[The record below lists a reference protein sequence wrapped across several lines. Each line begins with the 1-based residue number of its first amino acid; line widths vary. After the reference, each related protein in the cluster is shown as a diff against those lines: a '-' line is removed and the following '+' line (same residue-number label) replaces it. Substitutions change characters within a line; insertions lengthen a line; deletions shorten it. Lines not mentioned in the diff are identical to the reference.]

1 MPPTPICYANIWIFP
16 LPFATLSGKIVVQQS
31 LRAKKLSQQEILR
44 HTGPGEKYVSHRRR
58 NRHEETTAPHPD
70 DPGIGMRA
78 AHMGSFCYIGG
89 CNKSPGVHR
98 RRGGTDLAGEDRPG
112 KRWRNDYIEWE

>member
-1 MPPTPICYANIWIFP
+1 MAGTRICYADIWIFP
-16 LPFATLSGKIVVQQS
+16 LPFATLSGKMVVQQS
-31 LRAKKLSQQEILR
+31 LRAAKLSQQEILR

-78 AHMGSFCYIGG
+78 AHMGSFCYIRG
-89 CNKSPGVHR
+89 CNRSPGVHR
-98 RRGGTDLAGEDRPG
+98 RSVLAGDDRPG
-112 KRWRNDYIEWE
+112 KRWRYD